1 MDMAILGL
9 CGASLTAVSYVSLII
24 STARERMRSHTERL
38 DTIAY
43 LWLTQGG
50 QIKDLVEIRQ
60 RLAQS
65 PDAELAV
72 KCIRECQLEN
82 IDTEQ
87 LAEAFSRGRNHY
99 MEDHT

>member
-24 STARERMRSHTERL
+24 STAKERMKTRADKL
-38 DTIAY
+38 NTIAY

-50 QIKDLVEIRQ
+50 QIKDLATIRQ
-60 RLAQS
+60 RLARS
-65 PDAELAV
+65 TDIELAA